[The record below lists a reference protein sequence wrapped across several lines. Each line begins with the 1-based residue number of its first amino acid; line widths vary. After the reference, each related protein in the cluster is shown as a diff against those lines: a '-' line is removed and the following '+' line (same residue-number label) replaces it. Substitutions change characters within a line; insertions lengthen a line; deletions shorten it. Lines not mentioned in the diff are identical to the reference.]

1 MILIN
6 YYFYLFSVHFSICP
20 FVRLSFV
27 FPCRRAEDQKKI
39 RKSLVVSNIFRIF
52 VANKPIFKN
61 YSA

>member
-27 FPCRRAEDQKKI
+27 FPCRRAEDQK
-39 RKSLVVSNIFRIF
+39 
-52 VANKPIFKN
+52 NKKKFGGFEK
-61 YSA
+61 

>member
-27 FPCRRAEDQKKI
+27 RI
-39 RKSLVVSNIFRIF
+39 VVFG
-52 VANKPIFKN
+52 KTN
-61 YSA
+61 YSI